1 MNDFRTLAHLLHRRV
16 PDTSLRGLLR
26 TFPASILLASTI
38 TLCGLATRH
47 LTEAQYQ
54 PVLQKF
60 GLDYEIIQDARFW
73 HILTPLFI
81 QPSPGIGWKMIV
93 LVVGACVSLELLAGS
108 VRLVVTFFVSDW
120 CSTVLTSA
128 ALAVLSR
135 LDIDRATQAIH
146 ITDAGTSAAA
156 LGSLAAALTLLLP
169 PRLAAIAYGGLS
181 LIVVIVVANNLD
193 EFGPAVVHIVALLFG
208 GAIGQFLWRP
218 QLYPAIRHGHHFR
231 IGSVSELSDIPRS

>member
-1 MNDFRTLAHLLHRRV
+1 MNDFRTLAHFLHRRV

-93 LVVGACVSLELLAGS
+93 LVVGACAMRARPHCSLS
-108 VRLVVTFFVSDW
+108 CVVAVA
-120 CSTVLTSA
+120 VA
-128 ALAVLSR
+128 RAVAMGALADYSPFF
-135 LDIDRATQAIH
+135 D
-146 ITDAGTSAAA
+146 
-156 LGSLAAALTLLLP
+156 
-169 PRLAAIAYGGLS
+169 
-181 LIVVIVVANNLD
+181 
-193 EFGPAVVHIVALLFG
+193 
-208 GAIGQFLWRP
+208 
-218 QLYPAIRHGHHFR
+218 
-231 IGSVSELSDIPRS
+231 VSE